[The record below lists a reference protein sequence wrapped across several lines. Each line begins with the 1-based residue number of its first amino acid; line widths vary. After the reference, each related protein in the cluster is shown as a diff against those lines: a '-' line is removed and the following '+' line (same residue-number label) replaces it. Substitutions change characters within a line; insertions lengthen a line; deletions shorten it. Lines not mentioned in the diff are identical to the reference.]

1 MWVVLTI
8 VWALCGLLSARRQ
21 ETRKLT
27 LERVRALWKMFYGDG
42 GNLKM
47 REARLELAGLLDPS
61 WFVGQRRSCA
71 AIALALVLVIVFCCG
86 W

>member
-1 MWVVLTI
+1 M
-8 VWALCGLLSARRQ
+8 
-21 ETRKLT
+21 
-27 LERVRALWKMFYGDG
+27 WKMFYGDG